1 MKFCISMD
9 NIIFGEHT
17 LRMFSWFPTDVL
29 STSIFF
35 LHKQEWCFHPGV
47 QWSMMLWQY
56 TTAILMKIDF
66 NLFTVKTLQE
76 YCKNLDGNTFTRFL
90 TETLQNLK
98 VQNHLSEVFKLT
110 KLILVL
116 PAINATSEKTFSLL
130 KLIKSYLRSTM
141 KQRR

>member
-1 MKFCISMD
+1 
-9 NIIFGEHT
+9 
-17 LRMFSWFPTDVL
+17 
-29 STSIFF
+29 
-35 LHKQEWCFHPGV
+35 
-47 QWSMMLWQY
+47 MMLWQY

-76 YCKNLDGNTFTRFL
+76 YCNTCTRFL

-116 PAINATSEKTFSLL
+116 PAINPTSEKTFSLL

>member
-1 MKFCISMD
+1 
-9 NIIFGEHT
+9 
-17 LRMFSWFPTDVL
+17 
-29 STSIFF
+29 
-35 LHKQEWCFHPGV
+35 
-47 QWSMMLWQY
+47 MMLWQY
-56 TTAILMKIDF
+56 TTAILMKIYF

-76 YCKNLDGNTFTRFL
+76 YCKNLDGNTCSRFL